1 MKAIESDSFSL
12 SVAARVGLGSFL
24 VAILLLFIDVRLS
37 AIPLAGFVLICMIAP
52 FCPRYSFYL
61 PVISR
66 GTSGKNAVALTFDDG
81 PDPLMAPQLLDLLA
95 RHDVNATFFVT
106 GKKAAAHPEIIKQIV
121 RHGHSIGN
129 HSYSH
134 DFLLPFK
141 GSQAIV
147 REIESTQ
154 EVLSKLG
161 LRPLAFRPPAGI
173 TSPGMLPALL
183 KTGQYIV
190 NYSCRP
196 LDGGN
201 RRIKN
206 IARKILK
213 RIRPDDIILL
223 HDNRPN
229 DERLISEWL
238 KEVESTLSGLKT
250 QGFTILPLS
259 ELIGKPVM
267 ITEMG

>member
-1 MKAIESDSFSL
+1 MNKVESGSISF
-12 SVAARVGLGSFL
+12 SVAARVGLVSFL

-37 AIPLAGFVLICMIAP
+37 AILLAAYVLICMAAP
-52 FCPRYSFYL
+52 FCPRYGFYL
-61 PVISR
+61 PIVSR

-81 PDPLMAPQLLDLLA
+81 PDPLMTPQLIDLLDK
-95 RHDVNATFFVT
+95 HDVKATFFVT
-106 GKKAAAHPEIIKQIV
+106 GKKASAHPEIIKQIV

-134 DFLLPFK
+134 DFLVPFK

-154 EVLSKLG
+154 VVLSKLG
-161 LRPLAFRPPAGI
+161 LMPLAFRPPAGI

-183 KTGQYIV
+183 KTGLYIV

-201 RRIKN
+201 RRIRN

-223 HDNRPN
+223 HDNRPSN
-229 DERLISEWL
+229 ERLIPHWL
-238 KEVESTLSGLKT
+238 KEVELTLSGLKVK
-250 QGFTILPLS
+250 GLAILPLS

-267 ITEMG
+267 ITEIG